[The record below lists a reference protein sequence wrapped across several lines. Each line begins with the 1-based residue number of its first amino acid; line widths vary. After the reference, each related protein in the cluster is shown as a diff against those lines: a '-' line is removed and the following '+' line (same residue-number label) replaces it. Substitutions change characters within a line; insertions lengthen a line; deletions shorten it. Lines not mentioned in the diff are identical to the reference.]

1 MPSVVTMLMSMLTI
15 TFTVEVMLYWTVCL
29 YCHDILSFEQSQYYL
44 IHSSLTSLP
53 ALTSGSS
60 ECLDVC
66 RICGVICTYKIECE
80 RLQSC
85 QSLTCFADDV

>member
-1 MPSVVTMLMSMLTI
+1 MPSIVTMLMSTLA

-29 YCHDILSFEQSQYYL
+29 YCYDLLSFEQSQYYL
-44 IHSSLTSLP
+44 EHPSQTSLP

-66 RICGVICTYKIECE
+66 KICGVICTFEIECE